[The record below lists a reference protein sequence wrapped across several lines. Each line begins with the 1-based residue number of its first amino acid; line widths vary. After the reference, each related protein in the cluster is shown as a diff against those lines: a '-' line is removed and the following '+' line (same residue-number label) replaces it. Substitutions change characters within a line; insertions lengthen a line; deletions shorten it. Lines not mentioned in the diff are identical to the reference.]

1 MRFVR
6 VSNKKINFNCIFSK
20 KLQIMQL
27 NITNQTIV
35 AANQP
40 TNVSLSNM
48 LHIKKVSMKLYIL
61 AQEKTT
67 L

>member
-1 MRFVR
+1 
-6 VSNKKINFNCIFSK
+6 
-20 KLQIMQL
+20 MQL

-48 LHIKKVSMKLYIL
+48 LHIRKCIYETLHHSTRKNYIIVL
-61 AQEKTT
+61 NDIRFNIAI
-67 L
+67 

>member
-1 MRFVR
+1 
-6 VSNKKINFNCIFSK
+6 
-20 KLQIMQL
+20 MQL

-48 LHIKKVSMKLYIL
+48 LHIKYVFMKLYIL